1 MKHIDLMIFDFDG
14 TLVNSGRDIAASINH
29 TLKTLRIPMMEQD
42 EIISYIGDG
51 VHTLIERSLGQNNR
65 HSFDDALKIFSDY
78 YANHMMDTTSLC
90 DSVIEVLEHFR
101 SKKKLIITNK
111 RKYFTVAMT
120 DAFLI
125 THYFDDI
132 IGADSTPYKKPDQR
146 LLIPLIEK
154 FGIEKRNTVVIGDG
168 VNDVMLA
175 KNSGVLSCA
184 LLNGLTPKN
193 VLGFLN
199 PDYAC
204 EGLSELFTLFR

>member
-1 MKHIDLMIFDFDG
+1 MVFDFDG
-14 TLVNSGRDIAASINH
+14 TLVNSGGDIAASINY
-29 TLKTLRIPMMEQD
+29 TLKTLRIPVMKQD

-65 HSFDDALKIFSDY
+65 HLFDDALKIFSDY

-101 SKKKLIITNK
+101 RKKKLIVTNK

-132 IGADSTPYKKPDQR
+132 IGADSTPYKKPDPR

-154 FGIEKRNTVVIGDG
+154 LGIENNSTVVIGDG

-184 LLNGLTPKN
+184 LLNGLTPKD
-193 VLGFLN
+193 VLASLN
-199 PDYAC
+199 PDFAC
-204 EGLSELFTLFR
+204 EGLSELVTLFR